1 MPDSIVML
9 GGGGH
14 ALVVAEAAALAGFRV
29 VGLYDDQ
36 PLPVATQLLQIPRL
50 GSLDD
55 FLVAQ
60 ASNQDPRQAILAF
73 GALPFRRAL
82 LDRLGH
88 SPDRFSRAVVHP
100 AAVVHASASIGVG
113 VYIGPTAVI
122 HSFAV
127 ISDHAIINTAAVVEH
142 ECRIGVNAHLAP
154 GAILGGRVT
163 IGAHAL
169 VGLGSRVLPNLSV
182 GDASIVGAGAVVT
195 RDVPHATTVVGS
207 PARPRPASEPVPPN
221 FRPLP
226 PAKAAT

>member
-1 MPDSIVML
+1 MPESIVML

-14 ALVVAEAAALAGFRV
+14 ALVVAEAAALAGFHV

-36 PLPVATQLLQIPRL
+36 PQPVATRLLQIPRL
-50 GSLDD
+50 GTLDD
-55 FLVAQ
+55 FLAAA
-60 ASNQDPRQAILAF
+60 ASPKAILAF
-73 GALPFRRAL
+73 GDLPFRRAL
-82 LDRLGH
+82 LDRIAQR
-88 SPDRFSRAVVHP
+88 PDRFSRAVVHP
-100 AAVVHASASIGVG
+100 AAVVHASAKLGLG
-113 VYIGPTAVI
+113 VYIGPTAVV

-127 ISDHAIINTAAVVEH
+127 ISDHAIINTTAVVEH

-163 IGAHAL
+163 IGAHTL

-195 RDVPHATTVVGS
+195 RDVPHAITVVGS
-207 PARPRPASEPVPPN
+207 PARPKPVTAPVPPN